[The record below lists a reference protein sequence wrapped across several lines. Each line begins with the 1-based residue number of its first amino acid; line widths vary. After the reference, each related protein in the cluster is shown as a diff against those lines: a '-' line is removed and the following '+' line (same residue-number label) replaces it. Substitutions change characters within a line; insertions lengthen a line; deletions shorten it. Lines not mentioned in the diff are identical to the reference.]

1 MGARGHL
8 TFCVLLLTTRPA
20 NRSARIGLLQH
31 LVTRP
36 ADHAEKTK
44 LEEPERSSDQ
54 SALAVI
60 PVCASVSDSVRDPR
74 HNPSH
79 AHDRRRHRVSE
90 SCDQQRSNEHA
101 VVLEEVAVCS
111 LRAVEQVHLLLL
123 LGSGSAHVAVLG
135 VLLGVGDAGGFAES
149 SNAASVPEADLLSHL
164 LASRTDELCR
174 DERGAY
180 EEGAG
185 CREKDIAVEL
195 MSVHLVAID
204 ADNSKTASLV
214 AAGISLTRIPGG

>member
-1 MGARGHL
+1 MAWENCQACEVRVEVGFHVKGFREVPEVSVSPNSLKGEHITKYRNQRRGRKFIGRL
-8 TFCVLLLTTRPA
+8 RRGDGELADILQFAYYFLSLRPA

-90 SCDQQRSNEHA
+90 SCDQQRSDEHA
-101 VVLEEVAVCS
+101 VVLEEVAVGP
-111 LRAVEQVHLLLL
+111 LRAVEQIHLLLL

-135 VLLGVGDAGGFAES
+135 VLLGVGDAGGFAEG
-149 SNAASVPEADLLSHL
+149 SNAASVPEADL
-164 LASRTDELCR
+164 SRIC
-174 DERGAY
+174 
-180 EEGAG
+180 
-185 CREKDIAVEL
+185 
-195 MSVHLVAID
+195 
-204 ADNSKTASLV
+204 
-214 AAGISLTRIPGG
+214 